1 MIPKGLVF
9 ITGAASGIG
18 RALTREFLKEGGRV
32 VAIDHNEDALKDL
45 KKEATL
51 WGFQVETLAADVGDK
66 ARFLAALEAACA
78 RYGAPS
84 VFVNNAGIARVGGF
98 VEMGLDA
105 FENILRVN
113 FNGVV
118 YGTYFALSKMA
129 SGGVVVNISSM
140 AGQLPAGFMAA
151 YTASKFAVVG
161 FSRALQSELEMSHS
175 PARVCLVCPGFIDT
189 AIMKQEG
196 APFPWFLKWM
206 VDTPS
211 SAAKSIARGVK
222 AGKKEIYPDA
232 GGRLLKWSNRLAPT
246 WTVKSSRVLMA
257 RSLSQLLGRT
267 PIRPAAPGPKSA

>member
-1 MIPKGLVF
+1 MGLVF
-9 ITGAASGIG
+9 ITGAGSGIG
-18 RALTREFLKEGGRV
+18 RALTREFLKEGGKV
-32 VAIDHNEDALKDL
+32 VAIDYNEEALKDL
-45 KKEATL
+45 KKEAAL
-51 WGFQVETLAADVGDK
+51 WGFEVETLAADVGDK
-66 ARFLAALEAACA
+66 NRFLAALEAACA
-78 RYGAPS
+78 RHGAPS

-129 SGGVVVNISSM
+129 SSGGVVINISSM

-151 YTASKFAVVG
+151 YSASKFAVVG
-161 FSRALQSELEMSHS
+161 FTRALQSELDMSQS

-189 AIMKQEG
+189 PIMKQEG
-196 APFPWFLKWM
+196 APFPWFLRWL

-211 SAAKSIARGVK
+211 SAAKSIVRGVK
-222 AGKKEIYPDA
+222 TGKKEIYPDM
-232 GGRLLKWSNRLAPT
+232 GGRMMFWSHRLAPG

-257 RSLSQLLGRT
+257 RSLSQLFGRT
-267 PIRPAAPGPKSA
+267 PILPPAQGPKSS